1 MKKIILI
8 IILCFTNLNLISQS
22 RNVPVKNGVFN
33 NNLEFFA
40 MAKVNTKNNSEHSVK
55 AKGHYYLTKNKWGK
69 CQIKT
74 TSNKDYDFNN
84 CNYNI
89 FDKRFEFIIDNNVYF
104 LHKNE
109 VNYINFNDNKFI
121 PSKDITID
129 DKNYFKEL
137 HTFKNGNK
145 LIEIFFLDKKSIP
158 SNTTL
163 GLYHNKVI
171 INSKKYLLLENKIIK
186 LPNKKKKILK
196 ILNKESES
204 KKYKKLNIKNT
215 EDLIKIIQ

>member
-1 MKKIILI
+1 MKKTLLIIL
-8 IILCFTNLNLISQS
+8 LCFTNFNLLSQS
-22 RNVPVKNGVFN
+22 RNVPFKNGVFN

-40 MAKVNTKNNSEHSVK
+40 MAKVNTKNNSEHSAK

-69 CQIKT
+69 CHIKT
-74 TSNKDYDFNN
+74 VSNKDYTFDT

-104 LHKNE
+104 LQKSE
-109 VNYINFNDNKFI
+109 VNYIYFNENKFI
-121 PSKDITID
+121 PSKNITVKN
-129 DKNYFKEL
+129 KNYFKEL

-145 LIEIFFLDKKSIP
+145 LIEVFFLSKKSIP
-158 SNTTL
+158 SSTTL

-171 INSKKYLLLENKIIK
+171 VNSKKYLLEDKKIIK
-186 LPNKKKKILK
+186 LPHKKKKILK
-196 ILNKESES
+196 MFNKKNDS
-204 KKYKKLNIKNT
+204 KVYKKLNIKNT

>member
-1 MKKIILI
+1 MKKILLI
-8 IILCFTNLNLISQS
+8 IVLCFTNLSLISQS
-22 RNVPVKNGVFN
+22 RNVPFKNGVFN

-40 MAKVNTKNNSEHSVK
+40 MAKVNTKNNSEHSTK
-55 AKGHYYLTKNKWGK
+55 AKGHYYLNKNKWSK
-69 CQIKT
+69 CYIKT
-74 TSNKDYDFNN
+74 TSNKDYTFDT

-104 LHKNE
+104 LQKKE
-109 VNYINFNDNKFI
+109 VNYIKINNDKFI
-121 PSKDITID
+121 PSNKITTNN
-129 DKNYFKEL
+129 KNYFKEI
-137 HTFKNGNK
+137 HVFKNGDK

-171 INSKKYLLLENKIIK
+171 INSKKYLLQNNKIIK

-196 ILNKESES
+196 ILNKQNDY
-204 KKYKKLNIKNT
+204 KKYKKLNIKKN
-215 EDLIKIIQ
+215 EDLIEIIR